1 MIRINRETDYATA
14 ILSVM
19 AMEPDERYSAAW
31 LAAFRGLPAPVVSKI
46 LKQLAKGGLLVSHR
60 GSKGGYSLVRPAED
74 ISIAEVI
81 VAIEGPIALTDC
93 IEGGGAACQFSSH
106 CEVSS
111 NWSRINDVF
120 YRALQGVSLKDMSE
134 PLAADHP
141 SLSNVGGEVKGS
153 LERADAAVAAT
164 GADGTKRLHFNR
176 G

>member
-14 ILSVM
+14 ILAVM
-19 AMEPDERYSAAW
+19 AEQPEARYSATW

-46 LKQLAKGGLLVSHR
+46 LKQLVKGGLLVSHR

-106 CEVSS
+106 CAVSS
-111 NWSRINDVF
+111 NWTRINDVF
-120 YRALQGVSLKDMSE
+120 YRALQGVSLKDMSQ
-134 PLAADHP
+134 PLSATHP
-141 SLSNVGGEVKGS
+141 SLNGVGEKVRGL
-153 LERADAAVAAT
+153 LER
-164 GADGTKRLHFNR
+164 GDGDGEKSPDQPQRVHFHR
-176 G
+176 A